1 MKKCEIR
8 RSAAEAFVNT
18 LSVLRQA
25 ERDRSLRTDGRVSSK
40 HRLRES
46 CSHRLYEK
54 HRAELSEN
62 RAADTETA
70 VERLRFL
77 IAGSRFARRAK
88 PKDEHETPA

>member
-25 ERDRSLRTDGRVSSK
+25 GAIEVYEPMVGSALNTACERAVD
-40 HRLRES
+40 
-46 CSHRLYEK
+46 RLYEK

-77 IAGSRFARRAK
+77 IEVRALLARAK